1 MKKGKKI
8 VMRIVDRSLSVGN
21 SSLMN
26 SHGSEERDALLCV
39 HVCDSSIKRGRNMT

>member
-1 MKKGKKI
+1 MEEGEKKI

-26 SHGSEERDALLCV
+26 S
-39 HVCDSSIKRGRNMT
+39 RGGGTRCIIMCPRV